1 MPTGQAEDEIEDDT
15 APAPAVTGAAAGPG
29 RRYGADAG
37 PGRRFKPAAPPRDLQ
52 DALAPLEDDESGSKI
67 FENLGVQDITP
78 EHVKSVGDLLVL
90 RSYFL
95 THLGPR
101 LGWLIKLS
109 VTEWSTL
116 SAEEKRVHTAMRR
129 TFLKSY
135 VFGAEAIIQHW
146 FWKTLKTA
154 TKSFGPL
161 LSVFSQDYDVS
172 AACGT
177 LAWERIFTAFPCAGT
192 AITHQL
198 IVSGFQHCMSLHGD
212 TTEEFTKYMA
222 RLNESLAQLS
232 TVKPLALSEIYAL
245 GALIGLH
252 QSGSS
257 RHERAYRE
265 LLTYIN
271 EGNAL
276 TLDEVLKTGLR
287 YSRDHHS
294 AAQAFRAVHDDA
306 AVCNHACPLCCKR
319 DFRGRE
325 TPRSSRSRS
334 SPRSTT
340 SSRAGSPQPRRST
353 TSSRAGSPPPRRAL
367 SAAAAQDA
375 WGPINSYWQSQG
387 LAHRYHTY
395 AATLKENFISP
406 HQVILDADIDH
417 LSHPEAGPA
426 LMSRASQ
433 FLPEP
438 FSDADE

>member
-1 MPTGQAEDEIEDDT
+1 MPTGQGEDEIEEDT
-15 APAPAVTGAAAGPG
+15 VPAAAVTGAAAGPG
-29 RRYGADAG
+29 RRSGAAAG
-37 PGRRFKPAAPPRDLQ
+37 PGRRFQPAAPPRDLQ
-52 DALAPLEDDESGSKI
+52 AALAPLEDDEYGSKI

-78 EHVKSVGDLLVL
+78 EHVKSVGDLLLL

-95 THLGPR
+95 TQLGPR

-116 SAEEKRVHTAMRR
+116 SGEEKRVHTAMRK

-161 LSVFSQDYDVS
+161 LSVFSEDYDVS

-232 TVKPLALSEIYAL
+232 IVQPMALSEIYAL

-252 QSGSS
+252 Q
-257 RHERAYRE
+257 
-265 LLTYIN
+265 I
-271 EGNAL
+271 
-276 TLDEVLKTGLR
+276 
-287 YSRDHHS
+287 
-294 AAQAFRAVHDDA
+294 
-306 AVCNHACPLCCKR
+306 
-319 DFRGRE
+319 
-325 TPRSSRSRS
+325 
-334 SPRSTT
+334 
-340 SSRAGSPQPRRST
+340 
-353 TSSRAGSPPPRRAL
+353 
-367 SAAAAQDA
+367 
-375 WGPINSYWQSQG
+375 W
-387 LAHRYHTY
+387 
-395 AATLKENFISP
+395 FISP
-406 HQVILDADIDH
+406 
-417 LSHPEAGPA
+417 
-426 LMSRASQ
+426 RAR
-433 FLPEP
+433 LP
-438 FSDADE
+438 